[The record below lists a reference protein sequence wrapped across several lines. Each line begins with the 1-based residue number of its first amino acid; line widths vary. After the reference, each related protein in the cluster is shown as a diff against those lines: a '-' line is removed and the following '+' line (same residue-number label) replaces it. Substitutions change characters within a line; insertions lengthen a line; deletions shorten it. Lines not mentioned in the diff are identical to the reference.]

1 MVLDGIKNAPGAPH
15 EPSADVAIVQ
25 YATRRKEYASHTHPK
40 MQKNKF
46 VVISPWVIFHDGSA
60 RTLILSFSL

>member
-25 YATRRKEYASHTHPK
+25 YATRAVGPVKRVSIFTLHTA
-40 MQKNKF
+40 
-46 VVISPWVIFHDGSA
+46 V
-60 RTLILSFSL
+60 